1 MPLRRTIWL
10 AAGLA
15 WRSGRPRPEEG
26 GKGRGGGARGRV
38 KQQEVKVEA
47 VAMVLA
53 PADPKEEARDL
64 PPWSDFSLLPQVLVG
79 RRIWRNSGSSAGGGG
94 WSGWGGRSEQDGNGW
109 LSACPVHGG
118 VLRDSCSR

>member
-10 AAGLA
+10 AAGLV
-15 WRSGRPRPEEG
+15 WRSGWPRPEEG
-26 GKGRGGGARGRV
+26 DKGRGGGARGRV

-64 PPWSDFSLLPQVLVG
+64 PPWSDFSLLSSGFGGAAHLEELRELCWWRRLEWVG
-79 RRIWRNSGSSAGGGG
+79 RQKRAG
-94 WSGWGGRSEQDGNGW
+94 RERLAVC
-109 LSACPVHGG
+109 LSRARRGAA
-118 VLRDSCSR
+118 